1 MEFPRAWIHSKFKI
15 FLSNGIS
22 TRGGYIEISFFHSF
36 HSISVEWMEWMVQC
50 NHSCGYSIRREEFWI
65 FSIPS
70 IPRQRIQCNRSLS
83 IATRYGNPDS
93 CLLPNRGFAGTAA
106 KTRQKMGKNFL
117 ELRLVDRFNF
127 FIFLNLRRPRARTR
141 EQNNVCGYVIIEWR
155 EIDWYKD
162 LENLRRGYGNLYG
175 KFLSNHFK

>member
-1 MEFPRAWIHSKFKI
+1 MVWVPVPYYLVLVPNWK
-15 FLSNGIS
+15 N
-22 TRGGYIEISFFHSF
+22 Y
-36 HSISVEWMEWMVQC
+36 SVWVPGCLITWC
-50 NHSCGYSIRREEFWI
+50 NSVPVLYFTTKLDSPV
-65 FSIPS
+65 SALPS
-70 IPRQRIQCNRSLS
+70 LTIWYPYRVS

-106 KTRQKMGKNFL
+106 KTRQKMGKHFL
-117 ELRLVDRFNF
+117 ELRLVDRRFNF

-141 EQNNVCGYVIIEWR
+141 EQNNVCGYVIIERR

-162 LENLRRGYGNLYG
+162 LENLRRDKLYG